1 MRKVSL
7 QIVLFFI
14 LFSNTFGQ
22 IVLTEIMADP
32 NPVVA
37 LPDAEFVELY
47 NTSDND
53 INLENFV
60 FSDASKAAIL
70 PFFVLP
76 SKEYVILCKNGNGM
90 LFQSFGLVIELSD
103 FPSLNNSGDEVK
115 LLDQTGQI
123 IDFLN
128 YDSSYYGDALKSNGG
143 YSLERRNPE
152 NYCDKI
158 SNWAASNSNIGGSP
172 GEENSLFDRSFFD
185 TSPIE
190 VISSRLL
197 NPSTIELHM
206 NTLLDYDSAT
216 NEFNYTFGLPVESI
230 NLIESRI
237 EINITQEIVENQVFE
252 LAVNNIENCNKNNVI
267 DTLLHVGIPILPQRN
282 DLVINEILFNP
293 ETGGSDYVEI
303 YNNSPNLFSTK
314 DLRILEIDSD
324 TDMLVDFVH
333 VRTNVLLVPQS
344 YHVFS
349 EDKEN
354 IVDRYHANKQRISEV
369 SLPNYPDES
378 AIVALLNGQLD
389 TLDFVHY
396 LSNYHH
402 PLITIEDGVSLERI
416 SANAASNSKFNW
428 TSASSTDNYGSPGR
442 ANSAQ
447 RIIPVLINPFTLT
460 PSVFSP
466 NNDGINDF
474 VFIDFADDTDILAA
488 SILVYDMAGRLVKT
502 IVNNGNVANA
512 FRLRWDGSDDSNT
525 ILENGIYIIV
535 LDLFDSAGKKTRY
548 KEGCTLIR

>member
-354 IVDRYHANKQRISEV
+354 IVDRYHAN
-369 SLPNYPDES
+369 
-378 AIVALLNGQLD
+378 
-389 TLDFVHY
+389 
-396 LSNYHH
+396 
-402 PLITIEDGVSLERI
+402 SLERI